1 MSRAFQPQA
10 IAPRDRAPRRPTH
23 LPLRAL
29 AAVLTMAAL
38 LTSVMLSRADEPAP
52 AATFA
57 PEHVEFFENS
67 IRPLL
72 SSACIDCHGSRKQE
86 AGLRLDSRAA
96 VITGG
101 ENGPAAVPGEPGQS
115 LLITA
120 LHYKDDSPQM
130 PPKGKL
136 DAEKI
141 ESLTKWVSLGLPWAE
156 TKVAPRPMVSAEDT
170 WQLKP
175 EDREFWAYQPVVR
188 PALPAVADSSWP
200 ATAIDAFILARL
212 EQEGLRPATV
222 ADRRTLL
229 RRVTF
234 DLTGLPPTR
243 EEVAEF
249 LADESPQAYERAVER
264 LLAAPQYGERMA
276 RLWLDVARYGEDQAH
291 TFEAR
296 KYPQGF
302 RYRDWVTAAF
312 NRDLPYD
319 EFITAQIAAD
329 QMTEEKSDDPADL
342 AALGYFACGP
352 VYYGDKNQL
361 DQYSDRVDTLTRGF
375 LGLTVACARCHDHKF
390 DPIPTSD
397 YYALAGVF
405 ASSEYVEVPLVSQAE
420 IDELEKDL
428 KENEKKKKNRAK
440 KYPHIHALKDAAE
453 PRNLAVH
460 IRGNPETLGNEAPRR
475 FLQILSAEGAAPF
488 AEGSGRRELAAAIA
502 SPDNPLTAR
511 VLVNRLWQQHFGRGI
526 VGTASNFGILG
537 ERPTHPELLDYLA
550 DRFVACGWSIKAI
563 HREIVLSAT
572 YRQSSAAAAETLA
585 ADPENRLLGRASRR
599 RLEVEAWRDAMLAA
613 SGELD
618 RSHGGPSQE
627 LADKQ
632 NRRRTLYGEI
642 SRHELDHLLR
652 LFDFPDPNITS
663 DQRTGTTVPLQQLF
677 VLNSE
682 FMVRNARALAER
694 VSAASADDEHRVR
707 LAYELVFS
715 RPPSAAEL
723 ALARNYL
730 LAEEDEAEEGGD
742 EEHAADRDTARLSR
756 WQRYAQ
762 ALLASNEFL
771 YVD

>member
-1 MSRAFQPQA
+1 MPRVFQPQTTT
-10 IAPRDRAPRRPTH
+10 PRRGSKLASNYFPW
-23 LPLRAL
+23 LPFAPLLAITAL
-29 AAVLTMAAL
+29 VSSSGLFA
-38 LTSVMLSRADEPAP
+38 RADEAAP

-57 PEHVEFFENS
+57 PEQVEFFENS

-72 SSACIDCHGSRKQE
+72 ASACIDCHGPRKQE
-86 AGLRLDSRAA
+86 AGLRLDSREAL
-96 VITGG
+96 ITGG
-101 ENGPAAVPGEPGQS
+101 ESGPAAVPGEPAQS
-115 LLITA
+115 LLISA

-141 ESLTKWVSLGLPWAE
+141 ESLTKWVSLGLPWTE
-156 TKVAPRPMVSAEDT
+156 TKVAPRPMAAAEDT

-175 EDREFWAYQPVVR
+175 EDREFWAYQPVVQ
-188 PALPAVADSSWP
+188 PALPAVSDTAWP
-200 ATAIDAFILARL
+200 ANAIDAFILARL
-212 EQEGLRPATV
+212 EQERLRPAAA

-229 RRVTF
+229 RRLTF
-234 DLTGLPPTR
+234 DLTGMPPTP

-249 LADESPQAYERAVER
+249 LADESPLAYEQVVER
-264 LLAAPQYGERMA
+264 LLASPQYGERMA

-296 KYPQGF
+296 QYPQGF

-312 NRDLPYD
+312 NGDLPYD
-319 EFITAQIAAD
+319 EFVTAQIAAD
-329 QMTEEKSDDPADL
+329 QLRGAESADPADL

-361 DQYSDRVDTLTRGF
+361 DQYADRIDTLTRGF

-405 ASSEYVEVPLVSQAE
+405 ASTEYVEIPLVSQAE

-440 KYPHIHALKDAAE
+440 KYPHIHALKDAEE

-460 IRGNPETLGNEAPRR
+460 IRGNPETLGAEAPRR
-475 FLQILSAEGAAPF
+475 FLQVLATDSAAPF
-488 AEGSGRRELAAAIA
+488 TVGSGRRELAAAIA

-550 DRFVACGWSIKAI
+550 ARFVASGWSIKAI

-572 YRQSSAAAAETLA
+572 YRQSTAAAAQTLA

-618 RSHGGPSQE
+618 TALGGPPQE
-627 LADKQ
+627 LAETN

-642 SRHELDHLLR
+642 SRHELNHLLR

-663 DQRTGTTVPLQQLF
+663 DQRTQTTVPLQQLF

-682 FMVRNARALAER
+682 FMVANARALAER

-707 LAYELVFS
+707 LAYELVYS
-715 RPPSAAEL
+715 RPPTDAEL
-723 ALARNYL
+723 DVARNYL
-730 LAEEDEAEEGGD
+730 LAEEDAD
-742 EEHAADRDTARLSR
+742 EDQAGAAPAAQLSR
-756 WQRYAQ
+756 WERYAQ